1 MLPFPE
7 HMAAAFGGKSF
18 VITRDPDDQEI
29 RAVLDAAAKYEKI
42 VLGTINAHLFRGQL
56 ALAKALAAAGK
67 KLTVV
72 ALRNPYDIPELP
84 ECICKL
90 AAYDY
95 STPAFRALEEV
106 FRGGEASGI
115 LPVKL

>member
-1 MLPFPE
+1 MLT
-7 HMAAAFGGKSF
+7 
-18 VITRDPDDQEI
+18 VRLITVGTLKESYWR
-29 RAVLDAAAKYEKI
+29 DAAAEYERI

-67 KLTVV
+67 ELTVV

-84 ECICKL
+84 DCVCKL

-95 STPAFRALEEV
+95 SAPAFRAIEEV
-106 FRGGEASGI
+106 FRGGEPGGI